1 MQVSVNDPRGV
12 VGFSAT
18 RPGPSGEAAPRR
30 EPALVLVVDDEAS
43 IRLLCR
49 VNLRLEGME
58 TIEAGDGETAL
69 ALARTERPDLILLD
83 VMMPELDGWRVA
95 ELLGEDPTTRELPIV
110 FLSALAEPAD
120 YLHGYGLGA
129 VGYVT
134 KPFDPTALGVSLN
147 EVLARLSR
155 GEREQLRLER
165 IAELQAGGA
174 G

>member
-1 MQVSVNDPRGV
+1 MHASLNDPRGV
-12 VGFSAT
+12 ITTPRS
-18 RPGPSGEAAPRR
+18 GPPDEAATKCGR
-30 EPALVLVVDDEAS
+30 ALVLVVDDEAS

-49 VNLRLEGME
+49 VNLRLEGMK

-69 ALARTERPDLILLD
+69 MLARAERPDLILLD

-95 ELLGEDPTTRELPIV
+95 ELLAEDPATRELPIV

-134 KPFDPTALGVSLN
+134 KPFDPTALGVNLS
-147 EVLARLSR
+147 EVLARLAR
-155 GEREQLRLER
+155 GEREQLRRER